1 MKRKNGALIAGVV
14 VLALL
19 LVFYLVLHNRN
30 KDSESEEQEETQA
43 AYEADIDEILGVTI
57 SSNGQEYHFS
67 KEDEAWKYDGDN
79 TFPLDAEAF
88 DAIVAKLENIAA
100 SRIIEETDDIA
111 EFGLDSPSAVVKLE
125 KTNGNTDTLTFG
137 DTNSVTDSS
146 YMTVNEDT
154 DKIYMVDSTIV
165 TSLQFS
171 INDLAQIEE
180 FPSITSTAII
190 GLTANKEGQEMSIK
204 KDDSSSTGWSYTG
217 WDGGKK
223 DADSSAV
230 SEYMSRISGL
240 SWSEYVSSN
249 QETLGEY
256 GLDNPTTITIDYQ
269 VTEETESDNAGDTEE
284 NTDTETKTV
293 TVDKQEILLVGT
305 TANTGDYYA
314 KLQSQSGIYTVSG
327 STIDSILGTEASQ
340 FMNSYV
346 SNYIFADLDTVAVE
360 KDGKTYT
367 FSKKTEEK
375 EVKDSSEDN
384 SEEEDTDDS
393 TSENITTETVTTY
406 YMNDKEIEL
415 TDFSG
420 FYSNVTSME
429 CQEWL
434 SEIPDTQSKAEM
446 TIHFWKQDGL
456 DVVTEYYS
464 YDSNF
469 YLVKDSKGNGS
480 LVNKMKVKEMMD
492 TFDSF
497 VEKVNG

>member
-1 MKRKNGALIAGVV
+1 MKKKNRALIAGVV

-43 AYEADIDEILGVTI
+43 AYETDLDKILGVTV

-67 KEDEAWKYDGDN
+67 KQDEAWKYDGDN
-79 TFPLDAEAF
+79 TFPLDTEAF
-88 DAIVAKLENIAA
+88 DAIVAKFENIAA
-100 SRIIEETDDIA
+100 SRIIEETDDTA

-125 KTNGNTDTLTFG
+125 KTSDSTDTLTFG

-165 TSLQFS
+165 ASLQFS

-180 FPSITSTAII
+180 FPSITSTTIT

-230 SEYMSRISGL
+230 SEYMSQISGL
-240 SWSEYVSSN
+240 SWNEYVSSN

-269 VTEETESDNAGDTEE
+269 VTEDTEE
-284 NTDTETKTV
+284 STDTETKTV

-305 TANTGDYYA
+305 TADTGDYYA

-327 STIDSILGTEASQ
+327 STIDSILETEGSQ

-346 SNYIFADLDTVAVE
+346 SNYIFADLDTVVVE

-375 EVKDSSEDN
+375 EVEDSSEDN
-384 SEEEDTDDS
+384 NEEEDSDNS
-393 TSENITTETVTTY
+393 NSENITTETVTTY

-434 SEIPDTQSKAEM
+434 NEIPDTQNKPEM

-456 DVVTEYYS
+456 DVITEYYS

-480 LVNKMKVKEMMD
+480 FVNKMKVKEMMD
-492 TFDSF
+492 AFDSF
-497 VEKVNG
+497 IEKVNG